1 MGIKLGDISPLAGA
15 ISGKGMFGKGL
26 AKLADSGAGMLV
38 PMSYLAK
45 SQRDKNARRA
55 AMEIEMQKKGAG
67 MRGRPMVEDVMVA
80 EQVPAMKKGGMAKKS
95 DIKQDKAM
103 IASAVHKHERAKHK
117 GQPLTKM
124 AKGGSTASKRA
135 DGCAVKGK
143 TKGRF
148 V

>member
-15 ISGKGMFGKGL
+15 LTGKGMFGKGM
-26 AKLADSGAGMLV
+26 AKLADSGMGMLL

-45 SQRDKNARRA
+45 SARDKD
-55 AMEIEMQKKGAG
+55 EEKEKEKKGTRPLVGEEASEG
-67 MRGRPMVEDVMVA
+67 APTMRR
-80 EQVPAMKKGGMAKKS
+80 GGKVK
-95 DIKQDKAM
+95 
-103 IASAVHKHERAKHK
+103 
-117 GQPLTKM
+117 KM

-135 DGCAVKGK
+135 DGCATKGK

>member
-15 ISGKGMFGKGL
+15 VSGKGMFGKGL
-26 AKLADSGAGMLV
+26 AKLGNAMGPMGGLMPML
-38 PMSYLAK
+38 AA
-45 SQRDKNARRA
+45 SQRKKLLAREA
-55 AMEIEMQKKGAG
+55 AKEGG
-67 MRGRPMVEDVMVA
+67 MRRRPMVEEVMMA
-80 EQVPAMKKGGMAKKS
+80 EEVPAGATMRKGGKVKNS

>member
-15 ISGKGMFGKGL
+15 VSGKGLFGKGL
-26 AKLADSGAGMLV
+26 AKLGNAMG
-38 PMSYLAK
+38 PMGGLMPTLAA
-45 SQRDKNARRA
+45 SQRKKLLAREA
-55 AMEIEMQKKGAG
+55 AKEGG
-67 MRGRPMVEDVMVA
+67 MRRRPMVEEVMVA
-80 EQVPAMKKGGMAKKS
+80 EEAPAMRKGGKISAA
-95 DIKQDKAM
+95 Q
-103 IASAVHKHERAKHK
+103 AVHKHERAKHK

-135 DGCAVKGK
+135 DGCATKGK

>member
-15 ISGKGMFGKGL
+15 VSGKGMFGKGL
-26 AKLADSGAGMLV
+26 AKLGIAMGPMGGLMPML
-38 PMSYLAK
+38 AA
-45 SQRDKNARRA
+45 SQRKKLLAREA
-55 AMEIEMQKKGAG
+55 AGKEGG
-67 MRGRPMVEDVMVA
+67 MRRRPMMEEVMVA
-80 EQVPAMKKGGMAKKS
+80 EEAPAGAPMMKKGGKVSAA
-95 DIKQDKAM
+95 Q
-103 IASAVHKHERAKHK
+103 AVHKHERAKHK

-135 DGCAVKGK
+135 DGCATKGK

>member
-15 ISGKGMFGKGL
+15 VSGKGLFGKGL
-26 AKLADSGAGMLV
+26 AKLADSGAGFLI
-38 PMSYLAK
+38 PASYLAK
-45 SQRDKNARRA
+45 SQRDKAARKA
-55 AMEIEMQKKGAG
+55 ARPAAG
-67 MRGRPMVEDVMVA
+67 MRGRPMMDEVMVA
-80 EQVPAMKKGGMAKKS
+80 EEAPAGAPMMRKGGKVSA
-95 DIKQDKAM
+95 AE
-103 IASAVHKHERAKHK
+103 AVHKHERAKHK

-135 DGCAVKGK
+135 DGCATKGK